1 VKVILSLI
9 TLLTA
14 SPTFAADKTIVRGTD
29 HFELVYEMT
38 LPKLTKAGTL
48 WIPLARTDAFQK
60 IQVRAITSPVPWHK
74 TRDAAHQNEILVFK
88 PTPADSGKRIRIR
101 YQVTRKE
108 KQAHAEAGNA
118 ARHLKAEK
126 LVPLNPRFTAIAKRI
141 TAKTEGDRARG
152 KVLYDH
158 VLAHMRYDKTG
169 KGWGRGDALHACD
182 ARTGNCTDYHAYF
195 IALCRAAKIPAR
207 FAIGF
212 TIPAD
217 RNAGAISGYHCWA
230 EFFANDTN
238 DTKGKWVPVD
248 ISEADK
254 HPELAAYYFG
264 HHPANRLELSRGRD
278 IAVTP
283 APKSG
288 PFNYFFGPHLE
299 VKGKQVP
306 VKATFE
312 FKRLPTKK

>member
-1 VKVILSLI
+1 MKISLPLI
-9 TLLTA
+9 ALFLAA
-14 SPTFAADKTIVRGTD
+14 STFAADKTIVRGTD

-38 LPKLTKAGTL
+38 LPKLTGKGTL
-48 WIPLARTDAFQK
+48 WIPLAGSDAFQK
-60 IQVRAITSPVPWHK
+60 IQVRAITSPVPWRK
-74 TRDAAHQNEILVFK
+74 TRDASGENEILVLQ
-88 PTPADSGKRIRIR
+88 PAPADSGKRITIR

-108 KQAHAEAGNA
+108 KEAHAEAGNTA
-118 ARHLKAEK
+118 LHLKAEK
-126 LVPLNPRFTAIAKRI
+126 LVPLNLRFTAIAKRI
-141 TAKTEGDRARG
+141 TAKTAGDHARG
-152 KVLYDH
+152 KALYNH

-182 ARTGNCTDYHAYF
+182 AHAGNCTDYHAYF
-195 IALCRAAKIPAR
+195 IALCRAANIPAR

-217 RNAGAISGYHCWA
+217 RNAGAIGGYHCWA
-230 EFFANDTN
+230 EFFAD
-238 DTKGKWVPVD
+238 GKWVPVD

-254 HPELAAYYFG
+254 HPELAGYYFG

-278 IAVTP
+278 IAMTP

-299 VKGKQVP
+299 VEGKQVP

-312 FKRLPTKK
+312 FKRLPATD

>member
-1 VKVILSLI
+1 MKKIL
-9 TLLTA
+9 TLTA
-14 SPTFAADKTIVRGTD
+14 LVMASPIFAADKTIVRGTD
-29 HFELVYEMT
+29 HFELVYELT
-38 LPKLTKAGTL
+38 VPKLAGKGTL
-48 WIPLARTDAFQK
+48 WIPLARNDAFQT
-60 IQVRAITSPVPWHK
+60 IQTRAITSPVPWRK
-74 TRDAAHQNEILVFK
+74 TRDASGENEVLVLQ
-88 PTPADSGKRIRIR
+88 PTPTDSGKRIRIQ

-108 KQAHAEAGNA
+108 KAAHAEAGNA

-126 LVPLNPRFTAIAKRI
+126 LVPLNPRFSAIAKRI
-141 TAKTEGDRARG
+141 TANAPDDHARG
-152 KVLYDH
+152 KALYDH

-169 KGWGRGDALHACD
+169 QGWGRGDALHACD
-182 ARTGNCTDYHAYF
+182 SRTGNCTDFHAYF
-195 IALCRAAKIPAR
+195 IALCRAANIPAR

-217 RNAGAISGYHCWA
+217 HNAGDIAGYHCWA
-230 EFFANDTN
+230 EFFANN
-238 DTKGKWVPVD
+238 KWVPVD

-254 HPELAAYYFG
+254 HSELAEYYFG

-278 IAVTP
+278 ITVTP

-299 VKGKQVP
+299 VDGKSIP

-312 FKRLPTKK
+312 FKRVPRQK

>member
-1 VKVILSLI
+1 MKASLSLI
-9 TLLTA
+9 AFFLAA
-14 SPTFAADKTIVRGTD
+14 STFAADKTIVRGTD
-29 HFELVYEMT
+29 HFELVYKMT
-38 LPKLTKAGTL
+38 LPKLAAKGTL
-48 WIPLARTDAFQK
+48 WIPLARNDSFQK
-60 IQVRAITSPVPWHK
+60 LQVRAITSPVPWRK
-74 TRDAAHQNEILVFK
+74 TRDAFGENEILVLR
-88 PTPADSGKRIRIR
+88 PTPADSGKRISIR

-108 KQAHAEAGNA
+108 KIAHAEAGNA

-141 TAKTEGDRARG
+141 TAKAADDRARG
-152 KVLYDH
+152 KALYDH

-169 KGWGRGDALHACD
+169 TGWGRGDALYACD
-182 ARTGNCTDYHAYF
+182 ARTGNCTDFHAYF
-195 IALCRAAKIPAR
+195 IALCRAANIPAR

-230 EFFANDTN
+230 EFFAHN
-238 DTKGKWVPVD
+238 KWVPVD

-254 HPELAAYYFG
+254 HPELADYYFG

-278 IAVTP
+278 ITVTP
-283 APKSG
+283 APEAG

-299 VKGKQVP
+299 VKGKHMP
-306 VKATFE
+306 VKAKFE
-312 FKRLPTKK
+312 FNRLPKK

>member
-1 VKVILSLI
+1 MKKFLTLI

-14 SPTFAADKTIVRGTD
+14 SPIFAADKTIVRGTD

-38 LPKLTKAGTL
+38 LPKLTGKGTL
-48 WIPLARTDAFQK
+48 WIPLAGSDAFQK
-60 IQVRAITSPVPWHK
+60 IQVRAITSPVPWRK
-74 TRDAAHQNEILVFK
+74 TRDASGENEILVLQ
-88 PTPADSGKRIRIR
+88 PAPADSGKRITIR

-108 KQAHAEAGNA
+108 KEAHAEAGNA
-118 ARHLKAEK
+118 ALHLKAEK
-126 LVPLNPRFTAIAKRI
+126 LVPLNLRFTAIAKRI
-141 TAKTEGDRARG
+141 TVKTAGDHARG
-152 KVLYDH
+152 KALYNH

-169 KGWGRGDALHACD
+169 KGWGRGDALYACD
-182 ARTGNCTDYHAYF
+182 AHAGNCTDYHAYF
-195 IALCRAAKIPAR
+195 IALCRAANIPAR

-217 RNAGAISGYHCWA
+217 RNAGAIGGYHCWA
-230 EFFANDTN
+230 EFFAD
-238 DTKGKWVPVD
+238 GKWVPVD

-254 HPELAAYYFG
+254 HPELAGYYFG

-278 IAVTP
+278 IAMTP

-299 VKGKQVP
+299 VEGKQVP

-312 FKRLPTKK
+312 FKRLPATD